1 MTCIKS
7 MGKPR
12 HGNWD
17 SSPRSRHATDDEG
30 VGRERQGVEE
40 KEAEKRR
47 QRGAGSMGQRDLG
60 STHPGPC
67 PAAVLLPAFRF
78 QCDITTPTYSG

>member
-1 MTCIKS
+1 

-40 KEAEKRR
+40 KEADREKETERSR
-47 QRGAGSMGQRDLG
+47 EY
-60 STHPGPC
+60 GPKRPWFNPPRSVPSC
-67 PAAVLLPAFRF
+67 SFTSCLQIPV
-78 QCDITTPTYSG
+78 